1 MLKLIIGNKVYS
13 SWSLRGWLA
22 VKQSGLPFEEVVVSL
37 YDEDWPARRAQA
49 DLAPSAGKVPALWD
63 GDIAVWDSLAIIDYL
78 DAQTGGE
85 HFWPK
90 DKAALGLARS
100 MTAEMHSG
108 YQALR
113 SEHSMNLRKSYPRV
127 PSEGVAA
134 DIARIMSLWTQAR
147 SRFGEGGDFLFGAF
161 GAVDIMFS
169 AVVTRFVTYDLPV
182 VAEMQPYV
190 AALQAHPFMREWH
203 EAAMRETWQLPK
215 FEQPG

>member
-1 MLKLIIGNKVYS
+1 MLRLIIGNRVYS

-37 YDEDWPARRAQA
+37 YDEDWPARRTRP

-78 DAQTGGE
+78 DAQTGGTL
-85 HFWPK
+85 FWPK
-90 DKAALGLARS
+90 DNAALGLARS
-100 MTAEMHSG
+100 MAAEMHSG

-113 SEHSMNLRKSYPRV
+113 NEHSMNLRKSYPRV
-127 PSEGVAA
+127 PSEAVAEN
-134 DIARIMSLWTQAR
+134 IARIMELWTLAR
-147 SRFGEGGDFLFGAF
+147 SRFGAGGDFLFGAF

-182 VAEMQPYV
+182 APAMQPYV
-190 AALQAHPFMREWH
+190 AAMQAHPFMREWH
-203 EAAMRETWQLPK
+203 ECAMQESWQLPK